1 MKKLIRCSLIVSMV
15 GLLTACC
22 GCRGAKSKNPHF
34 LTTDRWLMT
43 EMHGKAVERT
53 EENAESFTIIFDEK
67 EQKVSGVAGCNNF
80 FGPYEETP
88 VRKIKIGPLGATRMM
103 CPDMAME
110 TDFMRMLGET
120 DSYTVDGDML
130 MLQRD
135 GEVIAIFQATPL
147 PKTAE

>member
-1 MKKLIRCSLIVSMV
+1 MKRLIYCCLFASLFGM
-15 GLLTACC
+15 LTACC

-53 EENAESFTIIFDEK
+53 EENASSFAIVFDENK
-67 EQKVSGVAGCNNF
+67 KQVSGIAGCNNF

-103 CPDMAME
+103 CPNMEME
-110 TDFMRMLGET
+110 TAFLQMLGET

-130 MLQRD
+130 MLQKA

-147 PKTAE
+147 KPTAE